1 MTADQRLKNLDSA
14 TPVVGSSSREYLTG
28 VQALVRLPFAQIER
42 DRAAGLRTEAF
53 VTGYPGSPLG
63 GYDMALDRANDG
75 DHGVRHVHGQNE
87 ELAATSIM
95 GTQMLDG
102 FPHDSVDGVVS
113 FWYGK
118 GPGVDRSGDAFK
130 HGNFAGTS
138 EHGAVVILSGE
149 DHEAKSSSVPYQ
161 QEFAFEHAG
170 IPVLYPGSVAEFLD
184 YGLHAVALSRY
195 SGCWVAMKLV
205 APLCDGGEVIDPTAL
220 GVPVVPEDLE
230 IEGKPFSKA
239 TDFNFFP
246 VLNVG
251 TEARLYNE
259 RHEAVLAYA
268 RENGLNR
275 VTQKGSNDRIGIV
288 TAGKSH
294 ADVRAALSSLGMD
307 DSYLSE
313 QGVRIAKVGLL
324 CPSDTSFFRDF
335 ATGLDLII
343 VVEEKRDFLERQVA
357 HAIAGHSG
365 ARIVGKHDLD
375 RRRLFP
381 VEGGMDIDI
390 VTKGLARVLDP
401 LVSMPAKGTDRL
413 SSIALADTAP
423 PPKLFSSR
431 TPNYC
436 SGCPHNRSTKLPDGQ
451 IAWGAPGC
459 HVFAA
464 IMEQPER
471 RIEAMTQF
479 GGEGIPWI
487 GLSPY
492 TSKKHIVQN
501 MGDGSYYHSSNQNI
515 RYAVTTGQRMTFR
528 ILYNGVIANTG
539 GQDYASSNSIEK
551 LCRRLE
557 LDGVKKV
564 VLATKDPSVYQRRN
578 LPNNVALRQP
588 DEIPAALEELEKVDG
603 VTVLIY
609 DGDCANER
617 RRRQKRGLAPKPVKF
632 TVVNED
638 VCENCGDCGRKANCM
653 SLQKV
658 ETKFGKKTQ
667 IHQSSCN
674 QDRACVEGDCPSFVS
689 VHVKEGTGP
698 GKVALP
704 DIPDD
709 IGDPVRPNL
718 DRPYSIYIPG
728 VGGTGVITLNA
739 MLAQAAM
746 HDGLNV
752 KTYDQTGA
760 AQKWGAVLSSLIVS
774 HPDTEIIG
782 NKVATRSADLY
793 LAADMVAGAEPVNL
807 KVCDKA
813 RTVAAIGTDI
823 LPTGEMI
830 RDVFFQ
836 PDPSGMRDYI
846 ATHAMPGGTVTTPA
860 LTIAERLFGNYILS
874 NMVTVGAAYQ
884 AGYLPIS
891 AAAIEKSMEAA
902 GSVAKSNILAFRA
915 GRLSVADPDRLAGM
929 MEGGQVTLA
938 DRFTETSR
946 VPSIV
951 ETKVTP
957 LMGRL
962 SGLPED
968 TSVLVAELAADLVV
982 YQNLSYAR
990 RYIERL
996 SQIAEITAERAPAQ
1010 ADRLVRLAAKNLHKI
1025 MAYKDEYEVARLL
1038 TDPVF
1043 ETRLRKAYP
1052 GMVGMSY
1059 NLQPPTVRWL
1069 FPDRKIEIG
1078 GWFRPAL
1085 SLLARMK
1092 TLRGTALDPFGRNP
1106 ARRAERNAVKW
1117 YEDVL
1122 KTVSDRLTLAN
1133 ADTCAKMI
1141 ALPDDIRGYEDLKT
1155 EALARAKI
1163 KATDLT
1169 DQL

>member
-1 MTADQRLKNLDSA
+1 MTADQTLKNLDSA
-14 TPVVGSSSREYLTG
+14 TPVAGSAPREYLTG
-28 VQALVRLPFAQIER
+28 VQALVRLPLAQLER

-63 GYDMALDRANDG
+63 GYDMALDRAKVG
-75 DHGVRHVHGQNE
+75 DHGVRHVHAQNE

-138 EHGAVVILSGE
+138 KHGAVVILSGE

-170 IPVLYPGSVAEFLD
+170 IPVLYPGSVTEFLD

-205 APLCDGGEVIDPTAL
+205 APLCDGGEVIDPAAL

-268 RENGLNR
+268 RANGLNT
-275 VTQKGSNDRIGIV
+275 VTQKGPNDRIGIV

-294 ADVRAALSSLGMD
+294 PDVRAALSSLGMD

-324 CPSDTSFFRDF
+324 CPSDTTFFRDF

-365 ARIVGKHDLD
+365 ARIIGKHDLN

-401 LVSMPAKGTDRL
+401 LVPMPAKGKARL
-413 SSIALADTAP
+413 STIALADTAP

-471 RIEAMTQF
+471 RIEAMTQY
-479 GGEGIPWI
+479 GGEGLPWI

-501 MGDGSYYHSSNQNI
+501 IGDGSYYHSSNQNI

-557 LDGVKKV
+557 IDGVKKI
-564 VLATKDPSVYQRRN
+564 VLATKDPSVYQRRH
-578 LPNNVALRQP
+578 LPDIVALRQP
-588 DEIPAALEELEKVDG
+588 DEIPAALKELEKVDG

-658 ETKFGKKTQ
+658 ETRFGKKTQ

-709 IGDPVRPNL
+709 MADPVGPNL

-813 RTVAAIGTDI
+813 RTVAAVGTDI

-836 PDPSGMRDYI
+836 PDTTGIRDYI

-902 GSVAKSNILAFRA
+902 GSAAKSNILAFRA
-915 GRLSVADPDRLAGM
+915 GRLSIADPDRLAGM
-929 MEGGQVTLA
+929 MESGQVTLA
-938 DRFTETSR
+938 DRFAETSP
-946 VPSIV
+946 VQSIV

-957 LMGRL
+957 LMSRL
-962 SGLPED
+962 SGLPDD
-968 TSVLVAELAADLVV
+968 TTALVAELAADLVI

-990 RYIERL
+990 RYTERL

-1059 NLQPPTVRWL
+1059 NLQPPTFRWL
-1069 FPDRKIEIG
+1069 SPARKVEIG

-1092 TLRGTALDPFGRNP
+1092 TLRGTAFDPFGRNP
-1106 ARRAERNAVKW
+1106 ARRAELEAVKW
-1117 YEDVL
+1117 YEGVL
-1122 KTVSDRLTLAN
+1122 ETVSDRLTLAN
-1133 ADTCAKMI
+1133 ADTCAEMI

-1155 EALARAKI
+1155 ESLARAKI

-1169 DQL
+1169 EQL